1 MMAMYRK
8 ALIAFTVP
16 FRALLLLLQ
25 IACFLLLSAACILVA
40 AFVGYLIVL
49 TFSYAFLPL
58 ETTENLW
65 QWAADLYAQSPWFK
79 AATITSFLL
88 LVLPILRFWPARD
101 PIAEAAHEREMVRF
115 NDELIAARRRGLW

>member
-40 AFVGYLIVL
+40 AFAALIHIPVRDGPKL
-49 TFSYAFLPL
+49 APA
-58 ETTENLW
+58 TT
-65 QWAADLYAQSPWFK
+65 
-79 AATITSFLL
+79 
-88 LVLPILRFWPARD
+88 
-101 PIAEAAHEREMVRF
+101 
-115 NDELIAARRRGLW
+115 

>member
-1 MMAMYRK
+1 MAMYRK

-65 QWAADLYAQSPWFK
+65 QWAADLYAQSP
-79 AATITSFLL
+79 
-88 LVLPILRFWPARD
+88 VQGRD
-101 PIAEAAHEREMVRF
+101 NH
-115 NDELIAARRRGLW
+115 LIPAARPADPSLLAGKGSDCRGGS